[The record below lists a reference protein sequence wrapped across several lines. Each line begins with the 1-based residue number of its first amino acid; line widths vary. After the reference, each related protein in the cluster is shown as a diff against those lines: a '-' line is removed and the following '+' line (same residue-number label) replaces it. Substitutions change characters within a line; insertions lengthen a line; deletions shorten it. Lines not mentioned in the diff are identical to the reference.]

1 MFSNLLKNISILKKF
16 LFINLIFFT
25 IIGLF
30 TFAYLKNVQPN
41 LIKKKS
47 SNHIEIINN
56 TIDNLVRLEVAFIEE
71 DIRRFLFST
80 RFLFQNLDRVIFFDN
95 ELNLVGDTDTLDL
108 DPRSFSTRLDLVELE
123 VLNEEKTK
131 EITETK
137 NINVGND
144 NVVSLKDVL
153 FNYVGSKNYGIPF
166 TFTQEEFNKF
176 KLTTIKNVMKDGKNI
191 GYLAISENA
200 NDVKAAISERE
211 TFVIRTAIAVGIV
224 ILIFSFVLNRYFLK
238 PIRNLVAYTKTIK
251 EKKPKITNI
260 DALKLRNDELGLL
273 SKSLDDMT
281 LELQKRISQA
291 ENFST
296 DLVHEI
302 RNPLASLKSASEILH
317 DSNDISQRMKLINI
331 LSHDVQRIE
340 RLITDYS
347 QMLKDEVALSREKAK
362 KLDIEPIIK
371 SVVDDFNNIYKVKRG
386 INISYK
392 NDGKNKYFING
403 IENRLEQII
412 ANLLDNA
419 ISFSDD
425 NKDIIVKVSN
435 LNGEKINID
444 ILDEGQ
450 GFKEKDTNKV
460 FKRFYSNRPDKFGQ
474 HSGLGLNIVKNLVD
488 LHNGTIKASNR
499 TDKKG
504 ARMEVIFPTV

>member
-1 MFSNLLKNISILKKF
+1 MFGNFLKNLSILKKF
-16 LFINLIFFT
+16 LFINFLFFT

-30 TFAYLKNVQPN
+30 TFIYLKNVQPN

-47 SNHIEIINN
+47 SNHIEVINN
-56 TIDNLVRLEVAFIEE
+56 TIDNLKRLNVKFVEE

-80 RFLFQNLDRVIFFDN
+80 RFLFQSLDRVIFFDN

-108 DPRSFSTRLDLVELE
+108 DPRSFSKRLDTVELE
-123 VLNEEKTK
+123 ILNEKKIK
-131 EITETK
+131 EIIEKK
-137 NINVGND
+137 NIDIGTD
-144 NVVSLKDVL
+144 YSVSLNDVL
-153 FNYVGSKNYGIPF
+153 INYAGSKNFGLPF

-176 KLTTIKNVMKDGKNI
+176 KLITIKNVMNNDQNI
-191 GYLAISENA
+191 GYLAITENA
-200 NDVKAAISERE
+200 NDVKAAIDERK
-211 TFVIRTAIAVGIV
+211 TFIIRTAIAVGIV

-238 PIRNLVAYTKTIK
+238 PIKNLVSYTKNIRNKDT
-251 EKKPKITNI
+251 KKTNI
-260 DALKLRNDELGLL
+260 ESLKIRNDELGLL

-281 LELQKRISQA
+281 LELQKRISHA

-317 DSNDISQRMKLINI
+317 DSNDIDQRVKLIDI

-347 QMLKDEVALSREKAK
+347 QILKDEVALSKEKIK
-362 KLDIEPIIK
+362 RIDIEPIVK
-371 SVVDDFNNIYKVKRG
+371 SVVDDFNNIYKMKRG
-386 INISYK
+386 IKISYSS
-392 NDGKNKYFING
+392 DGDNKYFING
-403 IENRLEQII
+403 IENRIEQII
-412 ANLLDNA
+412 ANLLDNS
-419 ISFSDD
+419 ISFSED
-425 NKDIIVKVSN
+425 NKNVLVKVSK
-435 LNGEKINID
+435 LNNDNVSIN

-450 GFKEKDTNKV
+450 GFKEKDTNKI

-488 LHNGTIKASNR
+488 LHNATIKASNR
-499 TDKKG
+499 LDKKG
-504 ARMEVIFPTV
+504 ASIEIIFPKA